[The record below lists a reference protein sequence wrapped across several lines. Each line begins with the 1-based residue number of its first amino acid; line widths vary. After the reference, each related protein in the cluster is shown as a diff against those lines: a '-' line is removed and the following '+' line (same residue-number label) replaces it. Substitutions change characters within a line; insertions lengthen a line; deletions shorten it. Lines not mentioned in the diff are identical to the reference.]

1 MKIAYHEKELNLKCE
16 MREFLIF
23 EKLNNGHIFTGE
35 DAEDFAKLFYA
46 SIISALGYQP
56 PLDDFLEYLEKNED
70 AFVEF
75 INENFKDD

>member
-16 MREFLIF
+16 LREFLIF
-23 EKLNNGHIFTGE
+23 EKLNNGHIF
-35 DAEDFAKLFYA
+35 A

-70 AFVEF
+70 AFVDF
-75 INENFKDD
+75 IKENFENN